1 MQIKE
6 VSRQKKN
13 LCKAIVLIAHILQIL
28 VQEAMT
34 DLKVVTETIITIA
47 TADITVIT
55 EKADIKDAKA
65 VIKEI
70 TAVTEIIEAILL
82 KADIT
87 VTTEKAD
94 TKDVRA
100 VTKEIIA
107 KADTTEAVIN
117 NADHNKV
124 VSETITQVQD
134 LDNAVQCSANLKNL
148 QDRYLSVRSN

>member
-6 VSRQKKN
+6 VSRQKRN

-28 VQEAMT
+28 VQETMT
-34 DLKVVTETIITIA
+34 DLKAVIETIITIA
-47 TADITVIT
+47 MADITVTT

-65 VIKEI
+65 VTKEI
-70 TAVTEIIEAILL
+70 MADIGIIEAILH

-87 VTTEKAD
+87 AIIEKAD
-94 TKDVRA
+94 IKDARV
-100 VTKEIIA
+100 VTKEIIVR
-107 KADTTEAVIN
+107 ADTTEAVIN
-117 NADHNKV
+117 NADHNKA

-134 LDNAVQCSANLKNL
+134 RDNAVQCSANLKNR